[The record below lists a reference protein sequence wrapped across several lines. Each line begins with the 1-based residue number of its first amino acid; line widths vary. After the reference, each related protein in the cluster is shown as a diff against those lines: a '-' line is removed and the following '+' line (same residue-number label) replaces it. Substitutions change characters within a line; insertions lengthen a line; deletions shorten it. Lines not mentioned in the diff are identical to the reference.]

1 MEEGGQTNVNKQ
13 KIVHH
18 ITKPGHKKKIEEHK
32 AKLAAALLAHPT
44 GANSSPAVLS
54 QTPTVISGNDGTVA
68 PAVAP
73 SVAPAAPALPSA
85 VRRRSRWGPSVPV
98 AVPAPA
104 STLQQAAPTA
114 AASRVPPTGGG
125 GAFYSVLPPTG
136 GGGSYYGAVPPV
148 GGGGGG
154 GGTYYGALP
163 PVGGLGGGGAYTASI
178 PPLSLGGSGHAVL
191 PPLGGAGRAQQA
203 CERVGCHNNKM
214 LDCTYGFCMLCCTSQ
229 KRTPRCQVNRH
240 YSRNTHS

>member
-154 GGTYYGALP
+154 GGTY
-163 PVGGLGGGGAYTASI
+163 TASI
-178 PPLSLGGSGHAVL
+178 PPLSLGGAGHAVL
-191 PPLGGAGRAQQA
+191 LPLGGAGRAQQA
-203 CERVGCHNNKM
+203 CERVGCHNHKV
-214 LDCTYGFCMLCCTSQ
+214 LDCTYGFCGICCTSQ
-229 KRTPRCQVNRH
+229 KRTPRCKVKRH